1 MGFAA
6 ARSTLNEESWSWLAG
21 QFGGLDK
28 VDRDLYYAANL
39 ASPIRTGS
47 DGFAGRA

>member
-1 MGFAA
+1 L
-6 ARSTLNEESWSWLAG
+6 RPQSWSWLAG

-28 VDRDLYYAANL
+28 VDRDLRYAANL

-47 DGFAGRA
+47 DGFASRA